1 MSKKKSWSF
10 TFEYDSKT
18 KEVNVDCK
26 GLDNKNN
33 LDE

>member
-1 MSKKKSWSF
+1 MSKKKSWNF

-18 KEVNVDCK
+18 KEVNVDCTR
-26 GLDNKNN
+26 LDNKNN